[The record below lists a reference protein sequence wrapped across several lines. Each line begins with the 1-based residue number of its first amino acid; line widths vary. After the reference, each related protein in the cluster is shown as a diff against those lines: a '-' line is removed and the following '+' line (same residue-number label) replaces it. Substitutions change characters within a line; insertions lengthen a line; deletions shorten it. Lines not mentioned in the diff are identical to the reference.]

1 MIDHARTIAA
11 LHRNAF
17 TFCFGSS
24 FFVFF
29 FRVRRLSSIV
39 TDLLYWTGCNASLT
53 APAAFVFRFSLQHR
67 LSREK
72 KKKYQSPTRLIPID
86 RFDSIQTPERM
97 NRCFFLLFLL
107 FVYIKF
113 SVIKHGG
120 LSARKCRERVGRG
133 WLSFFSLVE
142 RRKTKERWILFL
154 FFLPETSF

>member
-1 MIDHARTIAA
+1 MCTSVAIRVITLDWTTSKVVVAEALHLVLAFFFSSSDSLHFLLLPFGMIDHARTIAA

-72 KKKYQSPTRLIPID
+72 KKYQSPTRLIPID

-113 SVIKHGG
+113 
-120 LSARKCRERVGRG
+120 
-133 WLSFFSLVE
+133 
-142 RRKTKERWILFL
+142 
-154 FFLPETSF
+154 